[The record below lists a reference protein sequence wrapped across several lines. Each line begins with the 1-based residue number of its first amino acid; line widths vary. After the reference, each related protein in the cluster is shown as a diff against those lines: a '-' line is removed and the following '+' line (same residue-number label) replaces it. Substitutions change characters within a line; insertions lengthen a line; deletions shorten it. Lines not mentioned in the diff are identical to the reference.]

1 MSIDGF
7 YSERCNPTNPLRPPH
22 AVFLTISLLDFSL
35 KRRQP
40 LLSNEWLAAIT
51 VLIDLS
57 LVLILFRVFKKE
69 GLYLVIVGNIII
81 CNIQVLKTV
90 TLFGLTTTLG
100 NVLYGSLYLT
110 TDLLS
115 ETYGRKAANKGVW
128 LGFSALLF
136 MTFYMQMA
144 LWFSPHPEDFAS
156 PHLSALFSLMPRVA
170 FASLTAYCVSQF
182 LDVWLFHKWKNITK
196 DRHLWWRNNFATS
209 VSQIA
214 DTLIFC
220 TVAFLGLYPIEM
232 WWQIVLT
239 TYLYK
244 FVIALCDTPFIY
256 LGRKMGKRYAAEAL
270 IHG

>member
-1 MSIDGF
+1 M
-7 YSERCNPTNPLRPPH
+7 
-22 AVFLTISLLDFSL
+22 
-35 KRRQP
+35 
-40 LLSNEWLAAIT
+40 SNEWLSVIT
-51 VLIDLS
+51 VLVDLS

-156 PHLSALFSLMPRVA
+156 PHLNALFSLMPRVA

-182 LDVWLFHKWKNITK
+182 LDVWLFHKWKDITK
-196 DRHLWWRNNFATS
+196 DRLLWWRNNFATS

-214 DTLIFC
+214 DTVIFC
-220 TVAFLGLYPIEM
+220 TIAFLGLYPIEM

-256 LGRKMGKRYAAEAL
+256 LGRKMGKRYAAQAL

>member
-1 MSIDGF
+1 
-7 YSERCNPTNPLRPPH
+7 
-22 AVFLTISLLDFSL
+22 
-35 KRRQP
+35 
-40 LLSNEWLAAIT
+40 LSNEWLAAIT

-57 LVLILFRVFKKE
+57 LVLVLFRVFKKE
-69 GLYLVIVGNIII
+69 GLYLVIVANIII

-144 LWFSPHPEDFAS
+144 LWFTPHPEDFAS

-170 FASLTAYCVSQF
+170 LGSLTAYFVSQF
-182 LDVWLFHKWKNITK
+182 LDVWLYHKWKDLLK
-196 DRHLWWRNNFATS
+196 GRHLWWRNNFATS

-220 TVAFLGLYPIEM
+220 AIAFLGLYPIDM

-256 LGRKMGKRYAAEAL
+256 LGRKMGRKYAGEAPL
-270 IHG
+270 LG